1 MTNEGPP
8 DDRLR
13 PMTAPAGGPPRRVV
27 LPPHRQRAAR
37 PFRERASDWLRS
49 NLFASWDRTLST
61 IVSFAILGGVI
72 AFVIWFVI
80 GYADWNVITDNR
92 RLLFIGSFPHG
103 EEWRLWAGLSFVL
116 AMVGAAYGMWSR
128 LGPRDALFIVLG
140 SAFAFF
146 MILHDTSQAWAA
158 LWFGIGVVLLAA
170 GYFICRLVPREE
182 GRARRVATRTLTAVM
197 ALSVPVVF
205 ALLMAGPGGA
215 DTDQLSGYLLNLLL
229 APAGIVGGLIVGIPL
244 ALGRASSL
252 KAISWTCTTYIEVV
266 RGAPLIGWL
275 FVALFILSDL
285 IGGDLIVRTMVVL
298 AVFTGAYMAEYIRGG
313 LQALPRGQYEAG
325 HAVGLPYWRTMQ
337 LIIMPQA
344 LRISIPPIVGQAI
357 ALWKDTALISIILP
371 LRELVGS
378 SRSAIAQG
386 EFITA
391 RIEVYVFAA
400 VMFWIVAFVM
410 SRVSQRIEGSL
421 GVGER

>member
-8 DDRLR
+8 DDRLQ
-13 PMTAPAGGPPRRVV
+13 PMTAPGGGPARRVV

-37 PFRERASDWLRS
+37 PLRERASDWLRV
-49 NLFASWDRTLST
+49 NLFATWSRTALT
-61 IVSFAILGGVI
+61 AVSFAVLGGVL
-72 AFVIWFVI
+72 AFVVWFVVS
-80 GYADWNVITDNR
+80 YADWNVVPDNR

-103 EEWRLWAGLSFVL
+103 EEWRLWASLIFVFAL
-116 AMVGAAYGMWSR
+116 AGACYGMWSR
-128 LGPRDALFIVLG
+128 FGTRDALFVVVG

-158 LWFGIGVVLLAA
+158 LWFGLAIVALAA
-170 GYFICRLVPREE
+170 AYLLCRLVPRED
-182 GRARRVATRTLTAVM
+182 GPTRRAATRGLSGLL

-215 DTDQLSGYLLNLLL
+215 GTDQLSGYLLNLLL

-252 KAISWTCTTYIEVV
+252 RAISWTCTAYIEVV

-275 FVALFILSDL
+275 FVALFILSDI

-337 LIIMPQA
+337 LIVLPQA

-400 VMFWIVAFVM
+400 IMFWIVAFVM
-410 SRVSQRIEGSL
+410 SRVSQRIERSL

>member
-1 MTNEGPP
+1 MA
-8 DDRLR
+8 
-13 PMTAPAGGPPRRVV
+13 APLPGGPRRVV
-27 LPPHRQRAAR
+27 LPPYRQRAAR
-37 PFRERASDWLRS
+37 PFRERATDWLRV
-49 NLFASWDRTLST
+49 NLFATWGRTLVT
-61 IVSFAILGGVI
+61 VVSFGILGAVL
-72 AFVIWFVI
+72 AFVVWFVVS
-80 GYADWNVITDNR
+80 YADWNVVTDNR

-103 EEWRLWAGLSFVL
+103 EEWRLWAALAFVFALS
-116 AMVGAAYGMWSR
+116 GACYGMWSR
-128 LGPRDALFIVLG
+128 FGRRDVLFMVVG

-158 LWFGIGVVLLAA
+158 LWFGIAVVLLAA
-170 GYFICRLVPREE
+170 GYFLCRLVPRED
-182 GRARRVATRTLTAVM
+182 GPTRRLATRSLSVLL
-197 ALSVPVVF
+197 ALSVLIVF

-252 KAISWTCTTYIEVV
+252 KAISWTCTAYIEVV

-275 FVALFILSDL
+275 FVALFILSDI

-337 LIIMPQA
+337 LIILPQA

-400 VMFWIVAFVM
+400 IMFWIVAFVM
-410 SRVSQRIEGSL
+410 SRVSQRIERSL

>member
-1 MTNEGPP
+1 MTESEE
-8 DDRLR
+8 RLTST
-13 PMTAPAGGPPRRVV
+13 TAPTERHGQKVV

-37 PFRERASDWLRS
+37 PYQVRAANWLRI
-49 NLFASWDRTLST
+49 NLFASWDRTLLT
-61 IVSFAILGGVI
+61 VISFAILGSVI
-72 AFVIWFVI
+72 AFVVWFVMS
-80 GYADWNVITDNR
+80 YANWNVVTDNR
-92 RLLFIGSFPHG
+92 RLLLIGSFPHG
-103 EEWRLWAGLSFVL
+103 AEWRLWVGLCFVFTLAGAS
-116 AMVGAAYGMWSR
+116 YGMWSK
-128 LGPRDALFIVLG
+128 LGLRDGLFIVIG
-140 SAFAFF
+140 SAFALF
-146 MILHDTSQAWAA
+146 MILHETSQAWAA
-158 LWFGIGVVLLAA
+158 LWFGVAVVLLSV
-170 GYFICRLVPREE
+170 GYLLCRLVPREE
-182 GRARRVATRTLTAVM
+182 GPTRRVATRVLGLLL
-197 ALSVPVVF
+197 ALSVPIVF

-215 DTDQLSGYLLNLLL
+215 DANELSGYLLNLLL
-229 APAGIVGGLIVGIPL
+229 APAGIAGGILVGIPL

-252 KAISWTCTTYIEVV
+252 KAISWTCTAYIEVV

-275 FVALFILSDL
+275 FVALFILSDI

-298 AVFTGAYMAEYIRGG
+298 AIFTGAYMAEYIRGG

-325 HAVGLPYWRTMQ
+325 HAVGLPHWRTMQ
-337 LIIMPQA
+337 LIILPQA

-410 SRVSQRIEGSL
+410 SRVSQRIERSL
-421 GVGER
+421 GVGQR

>member
-1 MTNEGPP
+1 MTDEGPP
-8 DDRLR
+8 DERLQ
-13 PMTAPAGGPPRRVV
+13 PMAAPPAGTARRVV

-37 PFRERASDWLRS
+37 PFRERAADWLRV
-49 NLFASWDRTLST
+49 NLFATRGRTLLT
-61 IVSFAILGGVI
+61 VLSFAILGGVL
-72 AFVIWFVI
+72 AFVVWFVVS
-80 GYADWNVITDNR
+80 YADWNVVTDNR

-103 EEWRLWAGLSFVL
+103 EEWRLWTCLSFVFAL
-116 AMVGAAYGMWSR
+116 AGASYGMWSSFGR
-128 LGPRDALFIVLG
+128 RDALFMVVG

-146 MILHDTSQAWAA
+146 LILHDTSQAWAA
-158 LWFGIGVVLLAA
+158 LWFGIAIVLLVA
-170 GYFICRLVPREE
+170 GYYLCRLVPRED
-182 GRARRVATRTLTAVM
+182 GPIRRAATRSLGVVI
-197 ALSVPVVF
+197 ALSVLIVF

-229 APAGIVGGLIVGIPL
+229 APAGIVGGLVVGIPL

-252 KAISWTCTTYIEVV
+252 KAISWTCTAYIEVV

-275 FVALFILSDL
+275 FVALFILSDI

-313 LQALPRGQYEAG
+313 LQALPPGQYEAG